1 MDAAPNRDE
10 LKEPGQSW
18 QMFLETL
25 LWVSAFGHRLKVYH
39 LPSWWSEAQMGH

>member
-1 MDAAPNRDE
+1 MDAAQNRDE

-25 LWVSAFGHRLKVYH
+25 LWDSAFAGWAAIAYLYH
-39 LPSWWSEAQMGH
+39 AHPSLP